1 MVELLRILMANIPHC
16 LATGI
21 QDNQLMAISDMR
33 INPLLRS
40 DVIEKASVCNKSGK
54 RTEIEP
60 NHRLICQL
68 D

>member
-1 MVELLRILMANIPHC
+1 MVELLPILMANIPHC

-21 QDNQLMAISDMR
+21 QDNQLMDISDMR

-40 DVIEKASVCNKSGK
+40 NVIEKASVYNK

-60 NHRLICQL
+60 NHRLICRL